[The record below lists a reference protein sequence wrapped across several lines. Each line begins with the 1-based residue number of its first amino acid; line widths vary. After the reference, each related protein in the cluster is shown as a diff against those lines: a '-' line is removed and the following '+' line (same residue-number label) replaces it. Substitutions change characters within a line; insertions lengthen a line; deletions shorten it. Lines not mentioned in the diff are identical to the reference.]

1 MTSSSRF
8 GYQGSAIRNP
18 FISTSL
24 LILVFVVGLWVT
36 PVDVAAQETSTQKPR
51 VLSKGRTKS
60 RGDRPP
66 RGIKSE
72 FGESGRSAG
81 RGGKGFGKNIA
92 KGRVLRAGKEFGK
105 GMGGFGKHLGKGV
118 GKSVKHAF
126 KP

>member
-1 MTSSSRF
+1 MTTSSHF

-24 LILVFVVGLWVT
+24 LILIFVAGLWVT
-36 PVDVAAQETSTQKPR
+36 PVDVAAQETQKPR

-81 RGGKGFGKNIA
+81 RGGKGLGKNIA